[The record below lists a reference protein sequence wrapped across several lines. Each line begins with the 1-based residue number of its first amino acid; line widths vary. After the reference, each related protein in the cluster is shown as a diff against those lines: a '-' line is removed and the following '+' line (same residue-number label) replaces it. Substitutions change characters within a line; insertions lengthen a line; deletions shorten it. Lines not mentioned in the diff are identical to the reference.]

1 VSGITAVRYGAVSCA
16 VEQAPVSQ
24 QITRWLVDWRQ
35 GDIDARDR
43 LFSVVHPELQQIAAR
58 FLHRERPDHTL
69 EPDALVNE
77 LCLRLLG
84 GQPLTYQDRT
94 HFLAIAA
101 QTMRRILIDHARARV
116 AGKRGGEQQRVSL
129 SAVDGWSPIAKIEDV
144 LALDEVLSMLE
155 QADPR
160 AARVVEL
167 RFFGGLREDEVA
179 DALGVAEITVKR
191 DWKFARA
198 WLIVRLRS
206 TWTS

>member
-1 VSGITAVRYGAVSCA
+1 MSGITAVLAAVGIMRL
-16 VEQAPVSQ
+16 VEQTPLSQ
-24 QITRWLVDWRQ
+24 QITRWLGDWRQ
-35 GDIDARDR
+35 GDNDARDR
-43 LFSVVHPELQQIAAR
+43 LFAVVHPELRQIAAR
-58 FLHRERPDHTL
+58 FLHHERPDHTL
-69 EPDALVNE
+69 EPNALVNE

-84 GQPLTYQDRT
+84 GEPIAYQDRS

-129 SAVDGWSPIAKIEDV
+129 SAVEGWNPIVQNADV
-144 LALDEVLSMLE
+144 LALDEVLSMLG

-167 RFFGGLREDEVA
+167 RFFGGLREEEVA
-179 DALGVAEITVKR
+179 DVLGVSEITVKR

-198 WLIVRLRS
+198 WLVARLQS
-206 TWTS
+206 T

>member
-1 VSGITAVRYGAVSCA
+1 MEET
-16 VEQAPVSQ
+16 PVSP
-24 QITRWLVDWRQ
+24 QITKWLADWRR
-35 GDIDARDR
+35 GDTVARDR
-43 LFSVVHPELQQIAAR
+43 LFAVMHPELRQIAAR
-58 FLHRERPDHTL
+58 FLHHERPDHTL
-69 EPDALVNE
+69 EPNALVNE

-84 GQPLTYQDRT
+84 GQPIEYSDRS

-129 SAVDGWSPIAKIEDV
+129 SAVDGWSPIARHEDV
-144 LALDEVLSMLE
+144 LALDQVLSTLE

-167 RFFGGLREDEVA
+167 RFFGGLREEDVAEV
-179 DALGVAEITVKR
+179 LGVSEITVKR

-198 WLIVRLRS
+198 WLIARLQS
-206 TWTS
+206 I